1 MNSNIKQL
9 IVLDSIRDRLEM
21 IQSDILPGSVVHPVR
36 SGDGNTPTAIR
47 SANGTSYSVQNTYFP
62 LYPLEGDVHY
72 LKESFLH
79 FVIRVN
85 FQIAIKDPTVAPIR
99 LAVGPRD
106 VASIFNQVELC
117 LDNMAF
123 LPSVYHHLESA
134 ISLSALPA
142 SVVDHSPDYAT
153 VDKLLNGK
161 PTPMQW
167 ITIPADRTRN
177 VVDIYNYTLN
187 YDLSIDL
194 NRLCVPLSN
203 IDFITRHFGNIRL
216 NVYLNNFQQCF
227 YYFVYP
233 INSIQSNIH
242 ADTGT
247 QTAIPLSSENINGF
261 LTLAPID
268 WGDTSDTTQATA
280 IFSAPTWIPLAENK
294 NLNTSAYTV
303 SESACRSIPIQFILH
318 RDAINGTQNSNGFMA
333 VQLAEICQTCFSL
346 EANSV
351 AALDEYFATQ
361 GKIILPIQRFN
372 TVTFDG
378 GTINPTGQ
386 QGGIPGTLTANI
398 PGKNI
403 TVFIASIVP
412 TNCQSCLLNPFMY
425 SYQAIL
431 NGRPLNGIRYE
442 RTNARAVKD
451 YSDACIDTDEDE
463 INSDLLY
470 ALTFPPVFNDGIT
483 GDRPTPINTNS
494 YFYQVA
500 QMIGGSSTT
509 INDFN
514 MFKRLKSFFGIGS
527 DFVKLPFNFFHVWET
542 AIPDSFHT
550 GYCIAETAPSLSQF
564 RLENST
570 NLTELDPAQSTN
582 DGSVYGRFKIIND
595 QAGTVTTGGT
605 NRGRYDNNGTD
616 AEPFMTIPSYTN
628 RACVYYLTALCDSC
642 IVLNY
647 DAGAKIATSAAVADV
662 APFLTD

>member
-47 SANGTSYSVQNTYFP
+47 STNGTSYSVQNTYFP

-72 LKESFLH
+72 LKDSFLH

-85 FQIAIKDPTVAPIR
+85 FQIAIKDATVAPIR

-167 ITIPADRTRN
+167 ITIPANASRN
-177 VVDIYNYTLN
+177 TVDIYNYTLN

-233 INSIQSNIH
+233 CNSIQSNI
-242 ADTGT
+242 TTTTRT
-247 QTAIPLSSENINGF
+247 QTNFALSSENINGF
-261 LTLAPID
+261 LMLSPID
-268 WGDTSDTTQATA
+268 WGDTSDTTVDNAV
-280 IFSAPTWIPLAENK
+280 FSSPTWIPLVENK
-294 NLNTSAYTV
+294 IADFSTYTLT
-303 SESACRSIPIQFILH
+303 ESACRSVPIQFILH
-318 RDAINGTQNSNGFMA
+318 RDTINGTQNSNGFMA

-470 ALTFPPVFNDGIT
+470 ALTFPPVFNNGIT
-483 GDRPTPINTNS
+483 NDRPTPININS
-494 YFYQVA
+494 YFYTYDN
-500 QMIGGSSTT
+500 MH
-509 INDFN
+509 DFN
-514 MFKRLKSFFGIGS
+514 VFKRLKSFFGIGS

-582 DGSVYGRFKIIND
+582 DGSVYGRFKIVAD
-595 QAGTVTTGGT
+595 TAGQITSAIYTA
-605 NRGRYDNNGTD
+605 NRGRYDDSDGNGNPE
-616 AEPFMTIPSYTN
+616 AFLTIPSYTN